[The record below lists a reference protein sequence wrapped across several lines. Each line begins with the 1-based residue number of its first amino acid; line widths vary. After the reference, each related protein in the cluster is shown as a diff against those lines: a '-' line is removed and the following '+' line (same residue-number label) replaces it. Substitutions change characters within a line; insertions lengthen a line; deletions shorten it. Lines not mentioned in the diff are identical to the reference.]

1 MDPRKFLKKL
11 AREMGLLR
19 NDTTEAETQ
28 QAEKVSKPANFQHR
42 VHVALDED
50 SGGFIGLPPQWKQVV
65 GKNELCRNSS
75 IKSGV
80 SALGKNLG
88 RLHRQDYDNNTSDGT
103 FSNAKVGN
111 FSRFPASLN
120 TPRSRASVADN
131 QDLIIERLRRELRE
145 YKAKNDFVFKELSED
160 LQSSRERMFNST
172 RSLIRH
178 ATDTISPHRVTELTN
193 RGLGNKL
200 SGIRRNHSSEFDES
214 VENLELFVPS
224 KTEPHSMS
232 NGNVAKSSQKELSTT
247 KNLNANGNILCESP
261 TKLTFHK
268 PNGNARVS
276 KRPESEV

>member
-19 NDTTEAETQ
+19 NDTTEAETV

-80 SALGKNLG
+80 SALGKNLR

-103 FSNAKVGN
+103 FSNAKAGN
-111 FSRFPASLN
+111 FSRLSASLN

-131 QDLIIERLRRELRE
+131 QDLIIERLKRELRE
-145 YKAKNDFVFKELSED
+145 YKAKNDVAFNELSED

-172 RSLIRH
+172 RSLNYH
-178 ATDTISPHRVTELTN
+178 ATETISPHRVTELTN

-214 VENLELFVPS
+214 VENLEFFVPS
-224 KTEPHSMS
+224 KTEPHSIS

-261 TKLTFHK
+261 TKLTFRK